1 MAPEE
6 VKEFLLEKAERYEVP
21 DFIPQDPLSIP
32 HRFTDRRDVE
42 VASFFAASLAWGNRV
57 SILKSLESL
66 MERMDHAPGSFVM
79 DHEESD
85 LKVFEGFVHRTF
97 QEVDAKGFVQALAG
111 LLRTHG
117 SLEQAMMSGWETPED
132 PACLASALT
141 SFHRAFMAQEGVA
154 LRTQKH
160 VANPAKGSAAK
171 RLNMWLRWMV
181 RPANRGVDLGLW
193 KGISPSVLHIPL
205 DVHTSNVGR
214 KLGLLTR
221 TANDWK
227 AVAELTASLRAID
240 PVDPVRLDF
249 ALFGLGAIEGF

>member
-1 MAPEE
+1 MGSEMC
-6 VKEFLLEKAERYEVP
+6 
-21 DFIPQDPLSIP
+21 I
-32 HRFTDRRDVE
+32 RD
-42 VASFFAASLAWGNRV
+42 S
-57 SILKSLESL
+57 
-66 MERMDHAPGSFVM
+66 
-79 DHEESD
+79 
-85 LKVFEGFVHRTF
+85 
-97 QEVDAKGFVQALAG
+97 QEVDAKGFVRALAG

-117 SLEQAMMSGWETPED
+117 SLEQAVMSGWETPED
-132 PACLASALT
+132 PECLASALT
-141 SFHRAFMAQEGVA
+141 SFHRAFMAQDGVA
-154 LRTQKH
+154 PRTQKH

-181 RPANRGVDLGLW
+181 RPSNRGVDLGLW
-193 KGISPSVLHIPL
+193 KGVSPSVLHIPL

>member
-66 MERMDHAPGSFVM
+66 MERMDHAPGSFVL

-85 LKVFEGFVHRTF
+85 LKVFDGFVHRTF
-97 QEVDAKGFVQALAG
+97 KKSMPKGLCGRWRVASDPWVVGAGGDVGVGDARRSRGSGVGVDVVS
-111 LLRTHG
+111 LRVHG
-117 SLEQAMMSGWETPED
+117 P
-132 PACLASALT
+132 
-141 SFHRAFMAQEGVA
+141 RGVA
-154 LRTQKH
+154 PRTQKH

-181 RPANRGVDLGLW
+181 RPSNRGVDLGLW

-221 TANDWK
+221 RSNDWK
-227 AVAELTASLRAID
+227 AVAELTTSLRAID